1 MKFRT
6 KEWYELCQQT
16 GLHFGLRVHS
26 GAYELDEGLFLRLYK
41 RKEKAHVNLE
51 REVYNIDPRSMLEH
65 DGTLLVRADQFFSEE
80 AVAEEDK
87 MIYHMPAEQRAH
99 IEKLIAEYDVRQP
112 FDEKKCKE
120 EYKEMMEWSV
130 QSQKERLSQNIVEQI
145 ADIRVFTLGYCT
157 REILLQL
164 KKQSAEN
171 TREMDR
177 VSKEYREAILAQDIS
192 DEIRS
197 RVQFHD
203 CTVTELLTGEEAV
216 IRFDTSGG
224 FTNMNK
230 LTLITP
236 EIIRQEGEIVGSYW
250 LYQELYRIDNGY
262 ELHVLFGGEPMPE
275 LIVRCEDILAEEE

>member
-1 MKFRT
+1 MKYRT
-6 KEWYELCQQT
+6 KEWYETCERT
-16 GLHFGLRVHS
+16 GLHFGLRVHR
-26 GAYELDEGLFLRLYK
+26 GAYELDEALFLRLYK
-41 RKEKAHVNLE
+41 RKEKAHVNVE
-51 REVYNIDPRSMLEH
+51 REIYNIDPRSMLKH
-65 DGTLLVRADQFFSEE
+65 DGTVLVRADQFFSEE

-87 MIYHMPAEQRAH
+87 MIYHMPPEQRAH
-99 IEKLIAEYDVRQP
+99 IEKLIAEYDVRPP
-112 FDEKKCKE
+112 FDEGKCKE

-130 QSQKERLSQNIVEQI
+130 QSQKERLPQNIVEQI
-145 ADIRVFTLGYCT
+145 ADIRLFTLGYCT

-177 VSKEYREAILAQDIS
+177 VSKEYREAILAQDIP

-230 LTLITP
+230 LTLIAP
-236 EIIRQEGEIVGSYW
+236 EIIKREGEIVGSYW

-262 ELHVLFGGEPMPE
+262 ELHVLFYGEDMPE

>member
-1 MKFRT
+1 MKYRT
-6 KEWYELCQQT
+6 KEWYETCQRT

-26 GAYELDEGLFLRLYK
+26 GTNELDEALFLRLYK
-41 RKEKAHVNLE
+41 KKEKAHVNVE
-51 REVYNIDPRSMLEH
+51 REIYNIDPRSMLKH
-65 DGTLLVRADQFFSEE
+65 DGTVLVRADQFFSEE

-87 MIYHMPAEQRAH
+87 MIYHMPPEQRAH
-99 IEKLIAEYDVRQP
+99 IEKLIAEYDVRPP

-130 QSQKERLSQNIVEQI
+130 QSQKERLPQNIVEQI

-171 TREMDR
+171 TIEMDR
-177 VSKEYREAILAQDIS
+177 VSKEYREAILAQDIP

-203 CTVTELLTGEEAV
+203 CTVTELLTGEEVV

-230 LTLITP
+230 LTLIAP
-236 EIIRQEGEIVGSYW
+236 EIIKREGETVGSYW

-262 ELHVLFGGEPMPE
+262 ELHVLFYGENMPE
-275 LIVRCEDILAEEE
+275 LIVRCADIIVEEE